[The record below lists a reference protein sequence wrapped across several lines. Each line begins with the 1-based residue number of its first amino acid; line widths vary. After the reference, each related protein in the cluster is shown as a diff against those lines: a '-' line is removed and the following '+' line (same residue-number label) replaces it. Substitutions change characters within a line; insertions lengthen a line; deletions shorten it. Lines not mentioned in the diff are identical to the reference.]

1 MQRTITITYKWK
13 RSGNKK
19 IKPTH
24 IEALEE
30 TAERLVFERLAE
42 GCKLQADGIGFPNQL
57 PIEGELQDFIHMNAT
72 DRPDGTE
79 YNGWFTILKTR

>member
-1 MQRTITITYKWK
+1 MQRKITITYEWK

-30 TAERLVFERLAE
+30 TAERLIFEQLSE
-42 GCKLQADGIGFPNQL
+42 GCELEADGTG
-57 PIEGELQDFIHMNAT
+57 EGELQDFIHMNAT
-72 DRPDGTE
+72 DGPDGTE

>member
-1 MQRTITITYKWK
+1 MKRTIAITYEWK

-30 TAERLVFERLAE
+30 TAERIIFDRLSE
-42 GCKLQADGIGFPNQL
+42 GYQ
-57 PIEGELQDFIHMNAT
+57 EGELQDYIHMNAT
-72 DRPDGTE
+72 DGPDGTE
-79 YNGWFTILKTR
+79 YNGWFKIEKTP